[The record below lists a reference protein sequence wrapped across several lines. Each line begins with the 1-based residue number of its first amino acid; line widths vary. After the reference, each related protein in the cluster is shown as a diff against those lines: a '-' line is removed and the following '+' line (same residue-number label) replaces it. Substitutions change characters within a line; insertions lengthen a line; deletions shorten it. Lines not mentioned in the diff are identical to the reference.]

1 MQPRCAV
8 RLPANSVEPDT
19 GWCGFRPDTNFH
31 GLNDP
36 GRALGV
42 GRRPLPSLVIRET
55 VSDASILRDLG
66 VILVTAAVFALLAR
80 SIRIPSIVAYILAGL
95 LLGPVS
101 GLLEVSEGVELASEI
116 GIALLLFL
124 VGLELSFAAI
134 RDLGKVA
141 LVGGTVQVTVSAL
154 VGAALAL
161 VLGYSTQDAVF
172 LGVALSFSSTV
183 VVVKL
188 LEQRGDLQDTYGRVT
203 LGILLVQ
210 DLLVVMVL
218 TFVSGLGRDGSAS
231 VVEMATGLLVSF
243 GGMALLVAIAIGAS
257 RTVLPRAFRW
267 IGGSPEATLIWSL
280 SWCFLLI
287 LGAQRLGLSLE
298 LGAFLAGVGL
308 AQLPFN
314 DDLRRRVS
322 PLVNFFIAVFFVTL
336 GVHMDPGE
344 ALSLWPSALAL
355 IAFVMLVKPTLLLA
369 VVPRLG
375 FGERTAALSGLTL
388 AQTSEF
394 SFILAGLGL
403 SAGLIGE
410 EILALI
416 ALIGLGTM
424 GLSSALILNSRRVY
438 VRLRAAGLL
447 KVFRAPHEG
456 IRDREEAGSGHGP
469 AFGLRDHVIVVGMNS
484 LGERIV
490 EGLRRRGEATLAIDT
505 DPLKLAEVEG
515 PGLVGNT
522 DDLAVLESAG
532 IRRAKLLVSALQIEG
547 ANNLLAYRCRTLGVP
562 CSIHAFDVA
571 VVPDLKEIGA
581 THLMD
586 SKTSGTRRL
595 TEALGAEGVYG

>member
-1 MQPRCAV
+1 M
-8 RLPANSVEPDT
+8 
-19 GWCGFRPDTNFH
+19 
-31 GLNDP
+31 
-36 GRALGV
+36 
-42 GRRPLPSLVIRET
+42 
-55 VSDASILRDLG
+55 SDASILRDLG
-66 VILVTAAVFALLAR
+66 VILVAAAAFAILAR
-80 SIRIPSIVAYILAGL
+80 SLRIPSIVAYILAGL

-101 GLLEVSEGVELASEI
+101 GVLEVSEGVELASEI

-141 LVGGTVQVTVSAL
+141 GVGGTAQVVISAL
-154 VGAALAL
+154 VGTGLAVLLGFPAREAL
-161 VLGYSTQDAVF
+161 F

-210 DLLVVMVL
+210 DLLVVVVL
-218 TFVSGLGRDGSAS
+218 TFVSGLAREGSAS
-231 VVEMATGLLVSF
+231 LLRMAMDLWISF
-243 GGMALLVAIAIGAS
+243 GGMAVLVVVAIGAS
-257 RTVLPRAFRW
+257 RSFLPLAFQW
-267 IGGSPEATLIWSL
+267 IGRSPEATLIWSL

-287 LGAQRLGLSLE
+287 LGAQWLGLSVE

-314 DDLRRRVS
+314 DDLRRRVG

-336 GVHMDPGE
+336 GVHMDPVE
-344 ALSLWPSALAL
+344 ALALWPSALAL
-355 IAFVMLVKPTLLLA
+355 IAFVMIVKPMLLLT
-369 VVPRLG
+369 VIPRLG

-424 GLSSALILNSRRVY
+424 GLSSGLILNSRRVY

-456 IRDREEAGSGHGP
+456 PRDREEAGSGHGP

-484 LGERIV
+484 LGQRIV
-490 EGLRRRGEATLAIDT
+490 EGLRQRGVATLAVDT
-505 DPLKLAEVEG
+505 DPLKLAEVDG
-515 PGLVGNT
+515 PVLVGDT
-522 DDLAVLESAG
+522 DDLTVLESAG
-532 IRRAKLLVSALQIEG
+532 IRRAELVVSALQIEG
-547 ANNLLAYRCRTLGVP
+547 ANNLLAYRCRTLGIP
-562 CSIHAFDVA
+562 CSVHAFDVA
-571 VVPDLKEIGA
+571 VVPDLREIGA

-586 SKTSGTRRL
+586 SKTAGTRRL